1 MSTASTFDVTAD
13 RDPAADVL
21 VVGLSSP
28 GFAGVTAT
36 DYLTRHLE
44 SEEVGH
50 VSPAD
55 FPTITPFAE
64 GRPRNPTRIY
74 DLEGT
79 DMAAVVGEMFVP
91 VPAASAF
98 VDSLLSWVEEA
109 DISEVVVPY
118 GIPFPHAP
126 EEHDVF
132 TVVTD
137 AFRERRLDG
146 GGFDGLR
153 GGVLDGPVGELVG
166 RSMNGAAPPAGA
178 LLTPVHP
185 PGPDLEAALRL
196 VDALEALYGVDV
208 DEGELRRQ
216 SRELQEY
223 YATLAERMQA
233 VEEGSRD
240 YPEDRSYM

>member
-1 MSTASTFDVTAD
+1 MSAPSMFDVTAD
-13 RDPAADVL
+13 GEPAADVL

-36 DYLTRHLE
+36 DYLTRHLP
-44 SEEVGH
+44 SEEIGH

-74 DLEGT
+74 DIERTSL
-79 DMAAVVGEMFVP
+79 AAVVGELFVP

-109 DISEVVVPY
+109 GVSEIVVPY
-118 GIPFPHAP
+118 GIPLPHGP
-126 EEHDVF
+126 EEHAVF
-132 TVVTD
+132 TVATD
-137 AFRERRLDG
+137 AFRDRRLKG
-146 GGFDGLR
+146 SGFDGLR

-166 RSMNGAAPPAGA
+166 RSLNSDAPPAGA
-178 LLTPVHP
+178 LVTPVHP
-185 PGPDLEAALRL
+185 PGPDLEAAIRL
-196 VDALEALYGVDV
+196 VDALESLYGVDV
-208 DEGELRRQ
+208 DEGELRNK

-223 YATLAERMQA
+223 YSTLADRMNA
-233 VEEGSRD
+233 LEEGSRD
-240 YPEDRSYM
+240 YSEDRSYM

>member
-1 MSTASTFDVTAD
+1 MSAPSSFDVSAD
-13 RDPAADVL
+13 EAPAADVL

-36 DYLTRHLE
+36 DYLTRHLQ

-50 VSPAD
+50 VTPAD

-74 DLEGT
+74 DIEGT
-79 DMAAVVGEMFVP
+79 SLATVVGELFVP
-91 VPAASAF
+91 MPAASAF
-98 VDSLLSWVEEA
+98 VDALLEWAEEA
-109 DISEVVVPY
+109 DVSEVVVPY
-118 GIPFPHAP
+118 GIPFPHGP
-126 EEHDVF
+126 DEHAVF
-132 TVVTD
+132 TVATD
-137 AFRERRLDG
+137 DFRERRLEG
-146 GGFDGLR
+146 SELRGLR

-178 LLTPVHP
+178 LVTPVHP
-185 PGPDLEAALRL
+185 PGPDLEAAIRL
-196 VDALEALYGVDV
+196 INALEALYDVDV
-208 DEGELRRQ
+208 DEGELRQQ
-216 SRELQEY
+216 SKELQEY

-233 VEEGSRD
+233 MEEGSRD

>member
-1 MSTASTFDVTAD
+1 MSHSTFDVTAD
-13 RDPAADVL
+13 GEPAADVL

-36 DYLTRHLE
+36 DYLTRHLP

-50 VSPAD
+50 VSPAE

-74 DLEGT
+74 DIEDTAL
-79 DMAAVVGEMFVP
+79 AAVVGELFVP
-91 VPAASAF
+91 VPAAPAF

-109 DISEVVVPY
+109 GISEIVVPY
-118 GIPFPHAP
+118 GIPFPHGP

-132 TVVTD
+132 TVATD
-137 AFRERRLDG
+137 AFREHRLEG
-146 GGFDGLR
+146 SGFDGLR
-153 GGVLDGPVGELVG
+153 GGVLDGPVGELVA
-166 RSMNGAAPPAGA
+166 RSMNDAAPPTGA
-178 LLTPVHP
+178 LLTPVHS
-185 PGPDLEAALRL
+185 PGPDLEAAIRL
-196 VDALEALYGVDV
+196 VDALESLYGVDV

-223 YATLAERMQA
+223 YATLADRMNA
-233 VEEGSRD
+233 IEEGSRD